1 MDETQIRAILA
12 LLLEKLQSE
21 VFDWRLEGSA
31 NLKIQG
37 LPVSVR
43 DLDIATGDAGIAIF
57 RNALKEFLVRDFLSP
72 AINGHTLLCTI
83 YGFEVEI
90 NAYRNEALMMFDKV
104 QTIRWRG
111 LQIPVLPLSCA
122 RKFYELTDR
131 PEKAAFIAG
140 YLEE

>member
-37 LPVSVR
+37 LPVPVR

-57 RNALKEFLVRDFLSP
+57 RNALKSFLVRDFS
-72 AINGHTLLCTI
+72 
-83 YGFEVEI
+83 
-90 NAYRNEALMMFDKV
+90 
-104 QTIRWRG
+104 
-111 LQIPVLPLSCA
+111 
-122 RKFYELTDR
+122 
-131 PEKAAFIAG
+131 AG
-140 YLEE
+140 R